1 MDFSIEQVKLL
12 KDALEKGIISRSY
25 PFFQEEKEIIIETQF
40 EIERLKGGSK
50 SKTEIEAIINKLFAD
65 ELDIV

>member
-25 PFFQEEKEIIIETQF
+25 PFFRRRK
-40 EIERLKGGSK
+40 K
-50 SKTEIEAIINKLFAD
+50 
-65 ELDIV
+65 